1 MWFLGLETKWIG
13 ATNFHSSKGKKKEEE
28 EEEKAG
34 NTIWRQAKGPGT
46 GNSHVSV
53 VVVGFPFSW

>member
-1 MWFLGLETKWIG
+1 LWFLGLETKWIG

-34 NTIWRQAKGPGT
+34 NTI
-46 GNSHVSV
+46 
-53 VVVGFPFSW
+53 